1 MLAQDLL
8 VVIAAYLVGSF
19 SSAILISRLL
29 SSLDPRNFGSNN
41 AGATNILRIHGKLPA
56 LLTLV
61 IDVAKGFVPVFV
73 AIYYE
78 YALVTVSLSA
88 VSVCLGHVFPLYFE
102 FRGGKGVATA
112 LGALFALEPSLAL
125 CCFAIWIAVFLMF
138 RLSSMAAL
146 TALICAPLV
155 SLWLAPQYVIA
166 TTGLAW
172 LIIWRHRANI
182 SRLMKGTEKRM

>member
-41 AGATNILRIHGKLPA
+41 AGATNVLRLHGKLPA

-78 YALVTVSLSA
+78 YSLVTVSLSA

-112 LGALFALEPSLAL
+112 LGALIALEPSLAL
-125 CCFAIWIAVFLMF
+125 CCFAIWLAVFLIF
-138 RLSSMAAL
+138 RFSSMAAL

-155 SLWLAPQYVIA
+155 SLWLAPKYVIA
-166 TTGLAW
+166 TTGLAC
-172 LIIWRHRANI
+172 LIIWRHRGNI
-182 SRLMKGTEKRM
+182 SRLVKGTEKRM